1 MDKINIKD
9 INLSSLERLSQ
20 QGTKSTIYRDGN
32 RCIKILDRFLDE
44 EKEDLF
50 KKFLEMDG
58 ISIDGVLFPKELI
71 VNGDKLEGYT
81 MDYFNSSIP
90 LSDRFMVRH
99 VDCKLLFDYV
109 YKASKILRE
118 LHKNDIIC
126 QDLSFENILV
136 DINGNVKFCDLDGCS
151 YKGSLSPFISILMKR
166 FFINYRKE
174 QMVLNPNLD
183 RISMLLSFFFIVY
196 AKEIQKLS
204 KKQYHK
210 LSDEIST
217 LDNLRGC
224 ANMLVDRSNH
234 IGEIPY
240 LDEMINLDDDTV
252 YDRDKQLS
260 LFRRMFI
267 R

>member
-1 MDKINIKD
+1 MDKINVKD

-20 QGTKSTIYRDGN
+20 QGTKSTIYRDNN
-32 RCIKILDRFLDE
+32 RCIKMLDGFLDE
-44 EKEDLF
+44 EKDALF

-58 ISIDGVLFPKELI
+58 IKIDGVLLPKELI
-71 VNGDKLEGYT
+71 VLDGKLEGYT
-81 MDYFNSSIP
+81 MDYFKSSIP

-99 VDCKLLFDYV
+99 VDCRLLFDYV

-118 LHKNDIIC
+118 IHNSGIVC

-136 DINGNVKFCDLDGCS
+136 DINGNVKYCDLDGCS
-151 YKGSLSPFISILMKR
+151 YNGSLSPFISILMKR
-166 FFINYRKE
+166 FFIDYRKE
-174 QMVLNPNLD
+174 KIMVNPNLD

-196 AKEIQKLS
+196 AKEIQKVS
-204 KKQYHK
+204 KRQYHK

-224 ANMLVDRSNH
+224 ASMLVDKKND

-260 LFRRMFI
+260 LIRRIFI
-267 R
+267 